1 MIYPFLKKNKVTS
14 FFFTMLL
21 ATVSF
26 LATYR
31 LLTRVLLHYISRL
44 HFQYNECIEV
54 HTMAGSL
61 SSIIG
66 TNPSKSY
73 NSWDVMDVLDQPLQ
87 QYFFWVVYMF
97 RPDEKPMSV
106 RVGYNP

>member
-1 MIYPFLKKNKVTS
+1 
-14 FFFTMLL
+14 MLL
-21 ATVSF
+21 ATVLF

-31 LLTRVLLHYISRL
+31 LLTRVLLHYMSRL

-54 HTMAGSL
+54 HTMAVSL
-61 SSIIG
+61 SSTVG

-73 NSWDVMDVLDQPLQ
+73 TPCDAMGVLGQPLQ

-97 RPDEKPMSV
+97 RPVEKSTSV
-106 RVGYNP
+106 RVEYNP